1 MVVIPCRYN
10 ETDERYTML
19 QHNLADEMPAGLS
32 LEQFDSQ
39 VGALFFPMACETART
54 ASFSG
59 TLQSRRL
66 GKIGLAAVK
75 STPLDVYRRRSHIGQ
90 AADAVYMVK
99 LQVEGESLVR
109 HCGREA
115 HLRAG
120 DFTLCS
126 SAEPYQIRFPGDYSQ
141 VVLAIPESVMDA
153 CVRQPE
159 RYLGVRMD
167 ARLGANGLFS
177 QFLVSL
183 TCRLGAIDA
192 LLARRLE
199 SNVMDLLATT
209 LDHAGDMRR
218 HELPDSGIRREY
230 LHRIRAFI
238 RRHLDDE
245 RLGPD
250 WIAESHGISTR
261 YLHMLFE
268 SESQSVSRHIQ
279 QLRLEACKAALAD
292 KALGHYS
299 VAEIAYRFGFKDA
312 SHFSRVFKSGFGST
326 PARFRRE
333 QCSA

>member
-1 MVVIPCRYN
+1 
-10 ETDERYTML
+10 ML
-19 QHNLADEMPAGLS
+19 QHNGVDQLPSGIFQGHSPGLYPELS

-39 VGALFFPMACETART
+39 VDALFFPMDCEAPRETH
-54 ASFSG
+54 FSG
-59 TLQSRRL
+59 TLQGRRL
-66 GKIGLAAVK
+66 GGVGLAAVK
-75 STPLDVYRRRSHIGQ
+75 STPLEVYRRRSHIGQ
-90 AADAVYMVK
+90 VADAVYMVK
-99 LQVEGESLVR
+99 VQVEGESLVR

-120 DFTLCS
+120 DFTLCT
-126 SAEPYQIRFPGDYSQ
+126 SAEPYRISFPGDYCQ
-141 VVLAIPESVMDA
+141 VVLAIPENVMAA
-153 CVRQPE
+153 CVREPT
-159 RYLGVRMD
+159 RFLGLRMD
-167 ARLGANGLFS
+167 ARAGANGLFT
-177 QFLVSL
+177 QFLVSMSRQL
-183 TCRLGAIDA
+183 DVMDP
-192 LLARRLE
+192 LLAQRLE
-199 SNVMDLLATT
+199 SSVMDLLATT

-218 HELPDSGIRREY
+218 HELPDCGVRREY

-250 WIAESHGISTR
+250 WIAERHGISTR

-292 KALGHYS
+292 RALGHYS